1 MKNAFST
8 IIGSSLLAASVSI
21 SSSLIAS
28 PARAM
33 QFGFDNR
40 TTNNTG
46 NVLTGESQLFLDI
59 TDAMGGESGSATQAL
74 FKFSNVGPNASS
86 ITQIYFDDLDSNPF
100 LKGITSISDSGAGV
114 AFAVPNKIGN
124 LPGGNNFD
132 EDFSIEP
139 TGATAPNGVN
149 PGEWVSV
156 LFNLNPGKTLS
167 DVFSAMTSGA
177 LRVGFHVQAFAN
189 GGSEAFVN
197 KPTAIVPPAP
207 PVVQEPA
214 PPVVQEPAPPV
225 VQEPAPPVVQEP
237 APPVVQEPAPPVVQE
252 PAPPVVQEPAPP
264 VVQEPAPPVVQE
276 PAPPV
281 VQAPP
286 AQPEVKSVPEPTSV
300 GALLLAGFTA
310 LGLGKKRRE
319 NEQ

>member
-1 MKNAFST
+1 VNKQLTYRTAQVLVTMKNAFST

-28 PARAM
+28 PAKAL
-33 QFGFDNR
+33 QFGFSDR

-100 LKGITSISDSGAGV
+100 LKSIVSITDSGSGV
-114 AFAVPNKIGN
+114 AFEVPKNIGN

-139 TGATAPNGVN
+139 SSDGGTAPNGVN

-167 DVFSAMTSGA
+167 DVFSAMTSSA

-189 GGSEAFVN
+189 GGSEAFMN

-207 PVVQEPA
+207 PVVENPA
-214 PPVVQEPAPPV
+214 PPVVENPAPPV
-225 VQEPAPPVVQEP
+225 VENPAPPVVENP
-237 APPVVQEPAPPVVQE
+237 APPVVENPAPPVVE
-252 PAPPVVQEPAPP
+252 NP
-264 VVQEPAPPVVQE
+264 
-276 PAPPV
+276 
-281 VQAPP
+281 APP

-300 GALLLAGFTA
+300 GALLLASFTA